1 MRARISANIRPFRA
15 PRRHPHAGWNV
26 EKPPSSLKTFTP
38 GTGRTQAPTQGS
50 PSPPPPISLPTH
62 KILPADA
69 ADCNF
74 LLILAKHL
82 GISLWIRLQQG
93 NRIALQL
100 KIKEQLNVPDSRN
113 RKAS

>member
-1 MRARISANIRPFRA
+1 MPLPHPAHQPISA
-15 PRRHPHAGWNV
+15 
-26 EKPPSSLKTFTP
+26 
-38 GTGRTQAPTQGS
+38 PTYKN
-50 PSPPPPISLPTH
+50 LPC
-62 KILPADA
+62 DA

-82 GISLWIRLQQG
+82 GFSLWITLQQG

-113 RKAS
+113 